1 MKAIVNTSANRLEM
15 LEYPLPQPG
24 RGQVRVHTGACG
36 ICATDMEMIAG
47 WERTQFPV
55 ICGHEWAGIVDK
67 AGEGVDESL
76 IWHKCVAEN
85 VLTDGGEVG
94 VFA

>member
-24 RGQVRVHTGACG
+24 RGQVRIRTGACG

-47 WERTQFPV
+47 WDIQKMLLFQPTILDHV
-55 ICGHEWAGIVDK
+55 H
-67 AGEGVDESL
+67 
-76 IWHKCVAEN
+76 
-85 VLTDGGEVG
+85 
-94 VFA
+94 